1 MKKKTSSTPED
12 SVPGTEHS
20 GVPQMN
26 INQIQAQKITPNQ
39 RKQELWERGQE
50 EKESRRDID
59 LYTKDFLYWNH

>member
-1 MKKKTSSTPED
+1 MKKKTSSTTED

-59 LYTKDFLYWNH
+59 LYTKDSLYWNH